1 MQTQE
6 ITPDVSIVLLSLLR
20 QKDTQRCIESLFLHT
35 NVPFEIIVVD
45 MGGSEDIIWWLA
57 EMQNRHREIIVINN
71 LNNIGTTKGRNQGVQ
86 AARGQYIVFLDNDVE
101 VTPDWLTPLL
111 ACAESDKDIGACGS
125 KIISPKGDVMCAA
138 PLIKSHYVNGELV
151 ETGLEFTQPLQ
162 HDALEVNQQQDVTWY
177 PTTCL
182 LLKRD
187 LLTKIGGFDEQLFMC
202 EEDKDLSFSIKRL
215 GRKIMYVPT
224 STVYHHH
231 HLDNGAYGRIRRNLK
246 VILKDIK
253 YFQAKWK
260 CKVFISHTRSYLRNS
275 GLSDVQID
283 KISQFSLVNTI
294 IEDKSSAP
302 RLNLTEL
309 IVTVTNRCNH
319 SCSMC
324 YYHEHLNGKQQELTL
339 DEYKKIS
346 NSLNELKIVWIS
358 GGEPFLRKDLP
369 EICEIFVQR
378 NGVKSIFIPTNG
390 SKPEAIVA
398 GVERILTLNPKLN
411 LTVMFSLEGQPQLHD
426 ETHGK
431 SGAFASVEE
440 SIRRLNFLRVRLFRK
455 NQIFGIFLNTVVS
468 NKNQHEVIELMA
480 YAKKNIPVDT
490 HLLSPVRGEPKDPS
504 VQPPSG
510 QDFANLVQQA
520 KPFFDFYIARG
531 ARSAKTQVTLNNR
544 WERRYG
550 LWTALLNGASLPFT
564 CQAGELIGV
573 LEPDGGVRLCESFPQ
588 IGNVR
593 DAKYD
598 FGAIWFSAAAETSR
612 SRVKGCSCTHGC
624 FIGASDKQQNSKPII
639 FHKTDTKTASYTE

>member
-6 ITPDVSIVLLSLLR
+6 IKPEVSIVLLSLLR

-35 NVPFEIIVVD
+35 TVPFEIIVVD
-45 MGGSEDIIWWLA
+45 MGGSEDIVWWLA

-71 LNNIGTTKGRNQGVQ
+71 LSNIGTTKGRNQGVQ

-101 VTPDWLTPLL
+101 VTSDWLTPLL
-111 ACAESDKDIGACGS
+111 VCAESDKDIGACGS

-162 HDALEVNQQQDVTWY
+162 HDALEVNKQQDVTWY

-202 EEDKDLSFSIKRL
+202 EEDKDLSFSVKRL
-215 GRKIMYVPT
+215 GHKVMYVPT

-231 HLDNGAYGRIRRNLK
+231 HPDNGAYGQIRRNLK
-246 VILKDIK
+246 VILNDIK

-260 CKVFISHTRSYLRNS
+260 CKVFIRHTRSYLRNS

-294 IEDKSSAP
+294 IEDKSSTP
-302 RLNLTEL
+302 SLNLAEL

-324 YYHEHLNGKQQELTL
+324 YYHEHLNGRQQELTL

-390 SKPEAIVA
+390 SKPEAIVT
-398 GVERILTLNPKLN
+398 GVERILTLNPNLN
-411 LTVMFSLEGQPQLHD
+411 LTVMFSLEGQQQLHD

-510 QDFANLVQQA
+510 QDFASLVQQA

-531 ARSAKTQVTLNNR
+531 ARSTKTQVTLNNR

-550 LWTALLNGASLPFT
+550 LWTALLNGAPLPFT

-593 DAKYD
+593 DANYD